1 MNFGWETALILQSCV
16 TALASGFNALRF
28 LAYPAN
34 SGRRRRHRRWGAYT
48 LLVVS
53 LAFLVQSLYLGL
65 LPWMTDLDADILSD
79 PSLRFTVGALPMI
92 ASVLVLSF
100 IPAPL
105 EKKEVIR

>member
-1 MNFGWETALILQSCV
+1 MNFGWETALVFQSCV

-28 LAYPAN
+28 LAYPVN
-34 SGRRRRHRRWGAYT
+34 SGRRHRRLGAYT

-65 LPWMTDLDADILSD
+65 LPWLTNLEGEILSG
-79 PSLRFTVGALPMI
+79 PRLRFIVGALPMI

-100 IPAPL
+100 ML
-105 EKKEVIR
+105 RRWRRRR